1 MKKQYLLF
9 AIIGFLL
16 MQNGIAQT
24 LITKPRSMLNAS
36 LGVPYYMGD
45 LTQNLQGL
53 RPIGIISYGRDFSQ
67 FSPKWSYHLS
77 LGATELGAADTLSSN
92 KDLIERGLHFRTL
105 VIETTGTIELELL
118 RGSESKVY
126 RKWHLSPS
134 IYIGLGAMYFNPR
147 AKYEGKWYNLQPL
160 GTDGQN
166 LATPSNAYKRLQM
179 IVPMGAE
186 LRYYTNKNV
195 SFGLNVGLRKTFT
208 DYLDD
213 VGSRYYPDLVK
224 LAKANPLSAALSN
237 PNNRPIT
244 PSVTRRGS
252 EDKKDQYVY
261 AAVSMR
267 YYFKWKKF

>member
-1 MKKQYLLF
+1 MKRKYLLF
-9 AIIGFLL
+9 AIIGLL
-16 MQNGIAQT
+16 FMQSGMAQT
-24 LITKPRSMLNAS
+24 LITKPRSVIKAT

-45 LTQNLQGL
+45 LNQNLQGL
-53 RPIGIISYGRDFSQ
+53 RPIGLVSYGRDFSQ
-67 FSPKWSYHLS
+67 FHPKWSYHLS
-77 LGATELGAADTLSSN
+77 LGATELGAADSLSSN
-92 KDLIERGLHFRTL
+92 ADLKVRGIHFRTL
-105 VIETTGTIELELL
+105 VIETTGTIELEFL

-134 IYIGLGAMYFNPR
+134 VYIGLGLMYFNPR

-160 GTDGQN
+160 GTEGQY
-166 LATPSNAYKRLQM
+166 LAKEPSSYKRLQM

-186 LRYYTNKNV
+186 LRYYSNTNT
-195 SFGLNVGLRKTFT
+195 SWGLELGLRKTFT

-213 VGSRYYPDLVK
+213 VGSRYYPDMVK
-224 LAKANPLSAALSN
+224 LEKANPIAAALSN

-261 AAVSMR
+261 AALSFR
-267 YYFKWKKF
+267 HYIKWKKF